1 MNGGT
6 CRTSCSLCIFSFS
19 WTLVQVLDP
28 GFWGCSQSVF
38 QGTDSLNCSQI
49 PLEPPACFPDM
60 AAVPDSPNPF
70 SSITSLSFFFVQADP
85 SIHLLVTNGGQNSL
99 MESIHHGVPLVG
111 IPLFTDQPGN
121 PLWVEAKNM
130 GVSILIE
137 QLKAETLALKIK
149 QVMGDKRYVCSPRG
163 STRGTG
169 WKVLSPSPPKR
180 LKLSL
185 TKIPA
190 DLFLLNTK
198 LKKWVLYFNKTNLR

>member
-6 CRTSCSLCIFSFS
+6 CRPSCSLCIFSFS

-38 QGTDSLNCSQI
+38 QGTDSLSCSQI

-60 AAVPDSPNPF
+60 AAVPDFPNPF
-70 SSITSLSFFFVQADP
+70 SSITLLSFFFVQADP
-85 SIHLLVTNGGQNSL
+85 SIHLPVTNGGQNSL
-99 MESIHHGVPLVG
+99 MESIHHDVPLVG
-111 IPLFTDQPGN
+111 IPLFSDQPGN
-121 PLWVEAKNM
+121 LLRVEAKNM

-149 QVMGDKRYVCSPRG
+149 QVMGDKRYVWSPRG

-169 WKVLSPSPPKR
+169 WKVLSPPPLIEAKTQLNEDTTWPIFTEYR
-180 LKLSL
+180 VEEMSL
-185 TKIPA
+185 I
-190 DLFLLNTK
+190 FQ
-198 LKKWVLYFNKTNLR
+198 